1 MPRLAGG
8 LLMFGCG
15 AAALPAAGQP
25 APVDPPVPTH
35 ANVVDVRTGRV
46 TADAT
51 LVLRGGRIESIG
63 ATPAPSS
70 VRTLDL
76 KGKYVLP
83 GLIDAHTHADNFAA
97 FQRALESGVTTMRS
111 AGVSN
116 YADVGFHELV
126 QKGAAIGPDI
136 VPAGYHVRPRLGPL
150 AVLDTPQHLG
160 FFSG

>member
-8 LLMFGCG
+8 LLMFGCA
-15 AAALPAAGQP
+15 AAALPAAAQS
-25 APVDPPVPTH
+25 APVDPLVLTH

-63 ATPAPSS
+63 GTPAPSS

-111 AGVSN
+111 AGVSF
-116 YADVGFHELV
+116 A
-126 QKGAAIGPDI
+126 QPGPSS
-136 VPAGYHVRPRLGPL
+136 VPLSTGRSFRNSISTYPGPWL
-150 AVLDTPQHLG
+150 SPMQPK
-160 FFSG
+160 